1 MKHVQAGLSARDVRE
16 SSFLHCGA
24 LVRLMQASL
33 CAGNPDKSSEEV
45 R

>member
-16 SSFLHCGA
+16 SSFA
-24 LVRLMQASL
+24 TVEVMQASL

-45 R
+45 P